1 MMTGA
6 FSQNVGKLFSELK
19 LVTVLCSSQLHE
31 KPLKENLSVQCLQ
44 VKSIALPGMYVLE
57 LLIYGYT
64 AYCQGIQVTK
74 DIKGSLTSCQCDV
87 HPLTI

>member
-1 MMTGA
+1 MTGA
-6 FSQNVGKLFSELK
+6 FSQNVGKLFFELK

-31 KPLKENLSVQCLQ
+31 KPLKENFVSKVFTS
-44 VKSIALPGMYVLE
+44 KEYSTTRYVLE

-74 DIKGSLTSCQCDV
+74 DIKGSLTSCQCYV